1 MIKYA
6 TEDASAADDNAALY
20 IEYQNLQ
27 RNDDDT
33 VYAMRADD
41 SEVLMMSFEEWK
53 TTRKQFKQGTHSLT
67 HSLTHSIT
75 HALTH

>member
-1 MIKYA
+1 MINNA
-6 TEDASAADDNAALY
+6 TEDASAADDDAALY

-53 TTRKQFKQGTHSLT
+53 TNRKQFKQGTHSLT
-67 HSLTHSIT
+67 HSLTNILDLS
-75 HALTH
+75 